1 MDKKWAPGLLMRK
14 KIGMMANGWKLRRT
28 DEEWEQGQ
36 RIDRKW
42 WKVHQFEAE
51 IRVYLSNKQA
61 AVKEKWYLYII
72 CWVVKKPER
81 GGMGRVQSNVRCM
94 IMRFFS
100 FAITDDRMTLI
111 IFLSAHQDNLKSSIQ
126 TFTGISTRIAG
137 FVLFIFKKYCLNECS
152 QHVSCISNSGIHE
165 IVGTLTNIFFF

>member
-14 KIGMMANGWKLRRT
+14 KIGIMANGWKLRRT
-28 DEEWEQGQ
+28 DGEWECWQ

-72 CWVVKKPER
+72 CWVVKNLKEE
-81 GGMGRVQSNVRCM
+81 GWGECSLVRCM
-94 IMRFFS
+94 IIRFFS